1 MLIKARLQRIVFLA
15 IAAMS
20 PALLGLVL
28 VSTGCSSSPETAS
41 AKGPAGTK
49 PLVDLCSDLDKVWD
63 ADMAPFDSKV
73 APVEKQIVDMLT
85 TGKGDAKSLIT
96 KNRQIFVDESAA
108 AKKANL
114 DLGRATSPNVNPIEH
129 DSYVAYYTG
138 ISQRTGARGLECDAI
153 LAYEAKPNRVNLLA
167 VLDAARDVKGKDVYV
182 YEAKR

>member
-1 MLIKARLQRIVFLA
+1 MLIRARLQRIVLST
-15 IAAMS
+15 MS

-28 VSTGCSSSPETAS
+28 VSTGCSSSPESAS
-41 AKGPAGTK
+41 AKGPSRTK
-49 PLVDLCSDLDKVWD
+49 PLAELCSDLDKVWD

-85 TGKGDAKSLIT
+85 TGKGDARSLIT
-96 KNRQIFVDESAA
+96 KNRQLFVDESAA

-138 ISQRTGARGLECDAI
+138 VSQRAGARGLECDAI
-153 LAYEAKPNRVNLLA
+153 LAYEAKPSRANLLA
-167 VLDAARDVKGKDVYV
+167 LLDAARDVKGKDVMY